1 MLTTLSPPFC
11 RPLSCFLSLPPC
23 LYASLVAPPVVLAT
37 ILLLSSFFSLT
48 LLSSSILHAKT
59 VLYHCARAG
68 FSVSHTPLCHA
79 CGNEIYCLCLA
90 ICSTLIT
97 CARLC
102 LASKL
107 LSLWPYSKEAY
118 VFGAMKQTLYAAAP
132 VNISCLVSAYA
143 GCDMCSA

>member
-1 MLTTLSPPFC
+1 MSVRVAC
-11 RPLSCFLSLPPC
+11 RSSRRPSNYF
-23 LYASLVAPPVVLAT
+23 VAVVL
-37 ILLLSSFFSLT
+37 FFSLT

-68 FSVSHTPLCHA
+68 FSVSHTPPCHA

-107 LSLWPYSKEAY
+107 LSL
-118 VFGAMKQTLYAAAP
+118 
-132 VNISCLVSAYA
+132 
-143 GCDMCSA
+143 